1 MSVVSSPLAGRQGS
15 WAFLYAAI
23 VLTAAAALITEISFT
38 RIFSVVFYYHFAF
51 LAISVA
57 LFGLGA
63 GGILAY
69 YFTGRGRALYRRLG
83 LLSLANALAV
93 AGALAVAVRAG
104 GWPAGFLT
112 YAAVYFVT
120 AVPFVFTG
128 VVLSLVIAETVERVD
143 RVYFFDLLGAAAGCL
158 LVIPF
163 LNLMGGPGAIL
174 GAAVLL
180 SAAAAVWFGLAGAW
194 AGRAV
199 AATVALA
206 LVGLIVANRSLRLVD
221 VTAAKGRDLGR
232 ELFVQWNSFSRVSL
246 MQDGSGEPVIL
257 IDADSSSRIPTFDPL
272 ALAPEQ
278 RERLLLEGPGYA
290 FRLRPGGRTL
300 VIGAGGGWDVARAL
314 ASGSKD
320 VTAVEINPIIADT
333 IMRGRFRDLSRGL
346 FLRPEVRVIIE
357 DGRSYVRRATGRFD
371 LIVATLVDTRASTAA
386 GAYAL
391 SENSVYTVE
400 ALAECLARLKPGGL
414 LSFTRWGFDPPR
426 ESLRLAALAR
436 RALELR
442 GHKDAWR
449 HIVVLREQD
458 DSGSKAA
465 ALDTILVSREPFPV
479 EELERAALE
488 AARAQLEIVYMPG
501 QAADG
506 PFAALLTSA
515 DPDPFFVSYPYDVRP
530 VSDDRPF
537 FFFFSRLDRLFG
549 AGAGEP
555 GGGDPSAPAA
565 RTLFALLAV
574 SLLAVGVMLAL
585 PPALPGAR
593 LQRARGVH
601 AFLLYFVFLGA
612 GYVLVQV
619 GLIQRLVIL
628 LGHPTYA
635 LTVVIFAMLL
645 FSGLGSFA
653 SRRLVCGD
661 ESRLAK
667 ALAAAAALIAAAA
680 LLAGPFI
687 DAGARWTLPV
697 KMLAAALFIALP
709 AFVMGMAFPSGLQ
722 RLSRWQ
728 PAAVKWAWSVNAAA
742 SVLGS
747 CAAVFLSI
755 SAGLRNTL
763 LAGALMYAAALT
775 VILAMRGR
783 LRPAR

>member
-1 MSVVSSPLAGRQGS
+1 LSVVSSPLAGRQGS

-51 LAISVA
+51 LAVSVA

-63 GGILAY
+63 GGVIAY
-69 YFTGRGRALYRRLG
+69 YFAERGKALYRRLG
-83 LLSLANALAV
+83 LLSLADAAAV

-104 GWPAGFLT
+104 GWQAGFPT
-112 YAAVYFVT
+112 YATVYFVT
-120 AVPFVFTG
+120 AVPFVFSG
-128 VVLSLVIAETVERVD
+128 IILSLVIAETVERVD
-143 RVYFFDLLGAAAGCL
+143 RIYFFDLLGAAAGCL
-158 LVIPF
+158 LVLPF

-180 SAAAAVWFGLAGAW
+180 AAAAAVWFGLAGAW

-246 MQDGSGEPVIL
+246 MRAGSGEPVIL

-272 ALAPEQ
+272 ALSPEE

-314 ASGSKD
+314 ASGSRD

-333 IMRGRFRDLSRGL
+333 IMLGRFRELSRGL
-346 FLRPEVRVIIE
+346 FLRPGVRVVVE
-357 DGRSYVRRATGRFD
+357 DGRSYVRRAAGRFD

-391 SENSVYTVE
+391 SENSIYTVE
-400 ALAECLARLKPGGL
+400 ALADCLARLNPGGL

-436 RALELR
+436 SALELR
-442 GHKDAWR
+442 GQKEAWR
-449 HIVVLREQD
+449 HIMVLREQNG
-458 DSGSKAA
+458 SGREAA

-501 QAADG
+501 LAADG
-506 PFAALLTSA
+506 PFAMLLASA
-515 DPDPFFVSYPYDVRP
+515 DPGPFYNSYPYDVRP
-530 VSDDRPF
+530 VTDDRPF
-537 FFFFSRLDRLFG
+537 FFFFSRLDRMFGG
-549 AGAGEP
+549 AGQPRGA
-555 GGGDPSAPAA
+555 DPSAPAA

-585 PPALPGAR
+585 PPMLPGAR
-593 LQRARGVH
+593 LEPARGVH
-601 AFLLYFVFLGA
+601 VFLLYFVFLGA

-653 SRRLVCGD
+653 SRRLISGQED
-661 ESRLAK
+661 RLAT

-680 LLAGPFI
+680 FLAGPFI
-687 DAGARWTLPV
+687 GAGARWTLPV
-697 KMLAAALFIALP
+697 KMLAAAMYIAPP
-709 AFVMGMAFPSGLQ
+709 AFVMGMAFPSGLL

-763 LAGALMYAAALT
+763 LAGALMYAGAL
-775 VILAMRGR
+775 VVVLAMRGR
-783 LRPAR
+783 LRSAW